1 VDTCREVL
9 QREGGLIGLEFGTGM
24 SETAFEYRRRVTAR
38 VVAALRD
45 EHAVEALLEG
55 GAAARGR
62 ADEYSDIDLMVV
74 APLECAGQLFARTE
88 EALSD
93 IAPITHVW
101 SIDPPGYP
109 DMAQRFYFLADA
121 PRFFALDCS
130 VLSAAAVANFLERER
145 HGEPIVWLDRRGTSK
160 ARPVDEAEL
169 AKRRRHLLGQLRGK
183 VPVYAM
189 LVDKELARGHP
200 LEALGFYQVLVR
212 ALIDLL
218 GMRYRPERFD
228 FGWRYVE
235 RELPE
240 DAQALIARH
249 AFVADAAALAA
260 SCTSIVREIDV
271 LLAGLA
277 EPPPTASGPGDRPSP

>member
-1 VDTCREVL
+1 
-9 QREGGLIGLEFGTGM
+9 M
-24 SETAFEYRRRVTAR
+24 
-38 VVAALRD
+38 
-45 EHAVEALLEG
+45 
-55 GAAARGR
+55 
-62 ADEYSDIDLMVV
+62 
-74 APLECAGQLFARTE
+74 
-88 EALSD
+88 
-93 IAPITHVW
+93 
-101 SIDPPGYP
+101 
-109 DMAQRFYFLADA
+109 
-121 PRFFALDCS
+121 
-130 VLSAAAVANFLERER
+130 ANFLERER
-145 HGEPIVWLDRRGTSK
+145 HGEPIVWLDRRGTIK

-218 GMRYRPERFD
+218 GMQHRPERFD

-260 SCTSIVREIDV
+260 SRTSIVREIDA

>member
-1 VDTCREVL
+1 MDAGREVL
-9 QREGGLIGLEFGTGM
+9 QREGGLIGPASTRV
-24 SETAFEYRRRVTAR
+24 SETASGYRRRVTAR

-45 EHAVEALLEG
+45 EPEVEALFEG

-74 APLECAGQLFARTE
+74 APPARAGRLFVLAE
-88 EALSD
+88 EALGD

-101 SIDPPGYP
+101 SVEPPGSP

-121 PRFFALDCS
+121 PRYFAFDCS
-130 VLSAAAVANFLERER
+130 VLSPAAVSTFLERER
-145 HGEPIVWLDRRGTSK
+145 HGEPIVWLDRRGTIT
-160 ARPVDEAEL
+160 ARPVDEAAL
-169 AKRRRHLLGQLRGK
+169 AKRRQHRLSQVRAM

-189 LVDKELARGHP
+189 LVDKEIARGHP

-260 SCTSIVREIDV
+260 SRTSIVREIDA